1 MGQRAR
7 IKKNGNQ
14 EEEKEIVKMIQVFLL
29 GAVVGGVVGAISII
43 SALIYFSDKQKG
55 DKDEI

>member
-1 MGQRAR
+1 
-7 IKKNGNQ
+7 
-14 EEEKEIVKMIQVFLL
+14 MIQVFLL
-29 GAVVGGVVGAISII
+29 GAFVGGAVGAISII